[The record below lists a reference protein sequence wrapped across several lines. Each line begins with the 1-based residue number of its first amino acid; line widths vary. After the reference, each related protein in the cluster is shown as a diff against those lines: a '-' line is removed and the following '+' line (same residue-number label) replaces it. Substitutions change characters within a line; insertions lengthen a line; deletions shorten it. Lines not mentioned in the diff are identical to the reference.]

1 MKIYI
6 LHRIFRTY
14 YLLNFVRPKNLYY
27 GNVIFL
33 TDGTDKRTKFALK
46 FEALSLCINLKEL
59 SRLCRNFQKNFI
71 WKGNVKL
78 WSP

>member
-27 GNVIFL
+27 GNVIFS

-46 FEALSLCINLKEL
+46 FEARSSLRK
-59 SRLCRNFQKNFI
+59 
-71 WKGNVKL
+71 
-78 WSP
+78 